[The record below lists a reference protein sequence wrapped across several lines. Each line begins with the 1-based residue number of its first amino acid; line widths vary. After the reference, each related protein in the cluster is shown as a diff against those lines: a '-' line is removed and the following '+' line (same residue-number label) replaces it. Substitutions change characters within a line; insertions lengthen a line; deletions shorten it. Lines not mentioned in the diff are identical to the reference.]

1 MIFDLFEKRIP
12 PYPSNEPTL
21 PPKGFFAFLWACT
34 RGMRGWISLLTLTSA
49 LLSVYEAFLFAVM
62 SRIVDWLST
71 TPAAQLW
78 QVHHGSLTGIAVIL
92 LMSIALLALHT
103 LVMHQVL
110 AINFP
115 MRMRLVFHRLML
127 GQSMSF

>member
-78 QVHHGSLTGIAVIL
+78 QVHHGSLTGTAAPGAASCL
-92 LMSIALLALHT
+92 
-103 LVMHQVL
+103 
-110 AINFP
+110 
-115 MRMRLVFHRLML
+115 FHRCSTGTAAGSLRSITLSAAM
-127 GQSMSF
+127 